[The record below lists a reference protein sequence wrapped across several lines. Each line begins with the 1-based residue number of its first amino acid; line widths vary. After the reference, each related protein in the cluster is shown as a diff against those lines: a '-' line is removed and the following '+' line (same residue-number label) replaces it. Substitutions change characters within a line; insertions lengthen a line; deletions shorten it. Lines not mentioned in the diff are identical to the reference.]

1 MPTLFA
7 RRPPQPPALSNW
19 TRLRKPQHFQLASE
33 ILLSSKVTFSP
44 VRIGWC
50 IYCYLCLVEF
60 FKILHSLT
68 PLCQNGYSESLHRHQ
83 RSSRQQRNKPTKS
96 RVSMHNPRSAHL
108 AQHVPR
114 SPDVTPVF
122 PAMTEEKHRLPALL
136 IPLDFTWTFYRS
148 DI

>member
-1 MPTLFA
+1 MSFQCSPTLFRDILVPTLFA

-83 RSSRQQRNKPTKS
+83 RSSRHQRDKPTKS
-96 RVSMHNPRSAHL
+96 RVSMQPSIPGLPTLHSMFL
-108 AQHVPR
+108 A
-114 SPDVTPVF
+114 
-122 PAMTEEKHRLPALL
+122 LPM
-136 IPLDFTWTFYRS
+136 
-148 DI
+148 